1 MKTISCIMLCP
12 MIFTVLLTAQQ
23 VFPSSCPSGKSA
35 HFPSAQATVIDSKC
49 PPKGTPPTDDPG
61 DGPQNLVKNN
71 FCTDSATSEP
81 IDLAK
86 ITSLQGDAEAQE
98 VKLHFTLGEAPK
110 DRTFLSALGEGNP
123 VVFEGYIFEARQEC
137 GETVN
142 CGATVPDVNASHD
155 IHIAVL
161 EQPRQTNAHSPKAA
175 QNKEECTG
183 FVAEMIPHHRPA
195 EWTACNVNAVASK
208 GLKVRITG
216 QQFFDGSH
224 LPCKNGA
231 PDGDN
236 PKRVSL
242 WEIHPIYM
250 FEVCPSGDCASGG
263 WQPLEQ
269 YMAGKT
275 KCVEV
280 KCEVANKK

>member
-1 MKTISCIMLCP
+1 MKRILWTIVCP
-12 MIFTVLLTAQQ
+12 MIFTALVAAQQ

-35 HFPSAQATVIDSKC
+35 HFPSAQATAIDSKC
-49 PPKGTPPTDDPG
+49 PPKGTPPSDDPG

-71 FCTDSATSEP
+71 FCTSSATAAT
-81 IDLAK
+81 IDLPR
-86 ITSLQGDAEAQE
+86 ITSLQGDAQTQE
-98 VKLHFTLGEAPK
+98 TALHFTPGQAPK
-110 DRTFLSALGEGNP
+110 DRSFLSALGEGNL
-123 VVFEGYIFEARQEC
+123 VVFEGYVFEARQEC

-142 CGATVPDVNASHD
+142 CGETVPNVNASHD

-161 EQPRQTNAHSPKAA
+161 AQPRKTRSSDPPAA
-175 QNKEECTG
+175 QDKEECTG

-195 EWTACNVNAVASK
+195 EWTACNVNAVAKK

-224 LPCKNGA
+224 LPCTNGV

-242 WEIHPIYM
+242 WELHPIYM

-275 KCVEV
+275 TCAEV
-280 KCEVANKK
+280 KCVVPAN

>member
-1 MKTISCIMLCP
+1 MKKISCIVVLP
-12 MIFTVLLTAQQ
+12 MIFTVFLSAQQ
-23 VFPSSCPSGKSA
+23 VFPSSCSSGTSA

-49 PPKGTPPTDDPG
+49 PPKGSPPADDPG

-71 FCTDSATSEP
+71 FCTNAATP
-81 IDLAK
+81 AAIDLAK
-86 ITSLQGDAEAQE
+86 ITSLQGDAQTQEAT
-98 VKLHFTLGEAPK
+98 LHFTPGQAPK
-110 DRTFLSALGEGNP
+110 DRTFLSALGEGNL
-123 VVFEGYIFEARQEC
+123 VVFEGYVFEARQEC

-142 CGATVPDVNASHD
+142 CGAAVANVNASHD

-161 EQPRQTNAHSPKAA
+161 EQPRKTRSSDPPAA
-175 QNKEECTG
+175 QDKEECTG

-195 EWTACNVNAVASK
+195 EWTACNVNAVAKK
-208 GLKVRITG
+208 GLRVRITG

-242 WEIHPIYM
+242 WELHPIYM

-275 KCVEV
+275 TCAQVKCVV
-280 KCEVANKK
+280 LAN